1 MKAAFKVPS
10 LRWSTAMVVAFGFLL
25 AFVGFFAEVFQAPPL
40 PQETAQLIRN
50 PIPQAKL
57 QTLRLLEFTNKNGVF
72 KFENTHT
79 DSALEGPWRMI
90 EPTAMKARRDF
101 FVKVVE
107 AIGEIQVRQ
116 VHRADPINLQS
127 FSLEKPLFTLRFI
140 PVTGEP
146 LEIAFGLLNPID
158 NTTYFYMKDGGWIYQ
173 SQALTLPLES
183 VSADELLDARA
194 LAFNPDQVEIL
205 ELTPKGFQLS
215 KVAGQWQNS
224 QGQPMDNRKV
234 DEFLLKLQTLKGHM
248 VLDKLTS
255 EQGQELNQIMQRPQ
269 WTLRLGTLQAAE
281 TYHVSPPLDRI
292 GDLRIDRSG
301 SSILYREGS
310 LNPVVLGKEQVGILL
325 KRESELK

>member
-1 MKAAFKVPS
+1 MAFKIPA
-10 LRWSTAMVVAFGFLL
+10 LRWSTAMVIAFGFLL
-25 AFVGFFAEVFQAPPL
+25 AFVGFFAEVFQAAPL

-50 PIPQAKL
+50 PFPLEKL
-57 QTLRLLEFTNKNGVF
+57 QTLRLMEFTNKNGFF
-72 KFENTHT
+72 KFENTNT
-79 DSALEGPWRMI
+79 DSTLDGPWRMI

-107 AIGEIQVRQ
+107 ALSEIQVRH
-116 VHRADPINLQS
+116 VHRADSINLQS
-127 FSLEKPLFTLRFI
+127 FSLDKPLFTLRFV

-183 VSADELLDARA
+183 VNADELLDARA

-205 ELTPKGFQLS
+205 ELAPQGFSLS

-234 DEFLLKLQTLKGHM
+234 EEFLIKLQTLKGYM
-248 VLDKLTS
+248 VLDKLTP
-255 EQGQELNQIMQRPQ
+255 EQDQELKRMMVNPQ

-281 TYHVSPPLDRI
+281 TYHVSPPLDKL
-292 GDLRIDRSG
+292 GDLRLERSG
-301 SSILYREGS
+301 SSLLYREGS
-310 LNPVVLGKEQVGILL
+310 LNPVVLGREQLGMLLRKE
-325 KRESELK
+325 KELK